1 LGNVRPEQ
9 IKKIAR
15 ELINRY
21 PDKFSTDFEQN
32 KKSLETVARISTVKM
47 RNRVA
52 GYITR
57 LLAIT
62 QASQSSTQKEELATE
77 ETK

>member
-1 LGNVRPEQ
+1 MGNVRPEQ
-9 IKKIAR
+9 IKKVAR

-32 KKSLETVARISTVKM
+32 KKFLEKVAQISTVKM
-47 RNRVA
+47 RNRIA

-57 LLAIT
+57 LLAIS
-62 QASQSSTQKEELATE
+62 QASQSLTQKGELETE

>member
-1 LGNVRPEQ
+1 MRPEQ
-9 IKKIAR
+9 IKKVAR

-47 RNRVA
+47 RNRIA

-62 QASQSSTQKEELATE
+62 QASQSSTEKGEVEAE

>member
-1 LGNVRPEQ
+1 MGNVRPEQ
-9 IKKIAR
+9 IKKVAR

-47 RNRVA
+47 RNRIA

-62 QASQSSTQKEELATE
+62 QASQSSTEKGEVEAE